1 MSIVSLPSL
10 AGRARTLPE
19 KDNFAHL
26 DPADAEYLAARG
38 VTPTVTAAACYRS
51 FDSASGLRKRLDA
64 DHGGVRFPRAVTA
77 RARAGGLL
85 IPWTHHDGTPAAP
98 QIRLHDPRTVEG
110 RTIKFE
116 TPTTQAC
123 QKVGL
128 TPCVDVPRYWVT
140 DAMIADPAVPLLITE
155 GAVKGAAVVSAA
167 IREGIAVIPAA
178 VMGVWN
184 GVTTART
191 ASGGVASRSLHPD
204 LTALA
209 PGRAVFIAYDADAL
223 TKPQV
228 REALDVL
235 AALLGAAGAQSV
247 RVMTPPM
254 VGDDPSTGIDDA
266 LAAGHTLTDM
276 AADAVPLS
284 DLPPVAEA
292 GQGDW
297 TADLDRDDAGRVIKS
312 PANVARIVAHDP
324 ALAGI
329 RKNLFDGS
337 MEGPERP
344 PWPAEGRTWS
354 EEQAAGLRM
363 YLAGK
368 FDIFHRDWTRD
379 AVTVVAGEN
388 GFHPVID
395 YLEGLPAWD
404 GTPRLDTL
412 LVDTLGAADTPY
424 VRAVTR
430 KTLVAAVARVM
441 KPGIKFDTALIL
453 CGGQGIGKSTLVQ
466 RLARGW
472 FTDGLTLTDMR
483 DKTSAEKLRGHWLI
497 EIAELAGMRKAELE
511 AVKAFLSRTSDDYR
525 PAYGTIVEH
534 HLRQCVFIGT
544 TNAPDGFLQ
553 DATGN
558 RRFWPVP
565 CRGGGATPPWTLTE
579 DHITQ
584 IWAEALALRRAD
596 EPLYLTGELAEAARL
611 QQQAALEADE
621 RVGLVQAFLDRL
633 LPDGW
638 GDRDLDSRRSWLATE
653 REGTAVRRW
662 VAPIEIFAECLGKN
676 PGDFHRRESGAV
688 AQILAKIP
696 GWERSDERKTIKAYG
711 RYRVWVRRDD
721 GGTNPW
727 TNPGTGGTE
736 TENGA
741 PSECDTAHSV
751 TSITD
756 SEGGEN
762 SGKTALSS
770 ACPALVQQ
778 SVQCLTRE
786 NTPFGQTGQEKHQ
799 KRIEKKIKQ
808 ENSDAHHDSLPLSF
822 LGEKDGENSV
832 PSVPSL
838 EALREWAQSHDRL
851 GWDVEATGT
860 DPHAPG
866 FALTHLSVG
875 ASDGTAWVVDARG
888 IDTAR
893 EVAEVL
899 AEHPRICA
907 HNAQFDVSAVQVCL
921 GVWLG
926 HSTDSLVLARNTWP
940 GRPSHGLKAL
950 RPATA
955 DALDVLH
962 GRWAAHTDTTPRG
975 TAWLADAVAQLPWD
989 DPALLAYSAVDAVE
1003 AARLVEEC
1011 AALLRDDEEYDNCA
1025 RDVLLERAWWPRT
1038 HRGYRVDT
1046 TVLDEIETAQAQ
1058 VRATAIRRYGVDL
1071 AANTAAVREWV
1082 TGLGVTGLPTTAT
1095 GAVSLSTKTLA
1106 DAEVPTS
1113 AADAWGDFLAVRE
1126 AMSTANGITSLRGAM
1141 DAQGRVHPHL
1151 AINGAPATGR
1161 MASTGP
1167 NLQNLPDQV
1176 KRSFIAEPGHVFVG
1190 LDLDR
1195 IEPCVLAAV
1204 SGDPALL
1211 EATQTGDPY
1220 LTLARTIWP
1229 DRTITD
1235 ESPERKTAKTALLAS
1250 IYGQGARSLGKNLG
1264 ISTAEAR
1271 EVLRDLDRVYPV
1283 MAAWKRKIQDR
1294 AEAGGVLFS
1303 PAGRRLPDTSDAP
1316 YRAVNYIIQG
1326 TAAAVFKVGCEHVI
1340 EALGAEVLYLPIHD
1354 EIVIEVPTDQ
1364 AEHAR
1369 EALETAMTGEI
1380 FGVTVRGTA
1389 HVLGD
1394 RLAHA

>member
-1 MSIVSLPSL
+1 MSIVPFPSL
-10 AGRARTLPE
+10 AGRAHILPE
-19 KDNFAHL
+19 KKNFEYL
-26 DPADAEYLAARG
+26 DPTDAAYLAARG
-38 VTPTVTAAACYRS
+38 VAPTVAAAADYRS
-51 FDSASGLRKRLDA
+51 FDSASDLRKHLDDA
-64 DHGGVRFPRAVTA
+64 HLGVRFPRAVTA

-85 IPWTHHDGTPAAP
+85 IPWTHYDGGVAAP
-98 QIRLHDPRTVEG
+98 QIRLRDPRTVDG
-110 RTIKFE
+110 RTLKFE
-116 TPTTQAC
+116 TPPAETC

-128 TPCVDVPRYWVT
+128 TPGVDVPRYWVT

-155 GAVKGAAVVSAA
+155 GAVKGAAVVAAA
-167 IREGIAVIPAA
+167 IREDSAVIPAA

-184 GVTTART
+184 AVHTART
-191 ASGGVASRSLHPD
+191 SGGVVTGRTLHPD
-204 LTALA
+204 LSALA
-209 PGRAVFIAYDADAL
+209 TGRGVFIAYDHDTLTKSQVRDAL
-223 TKPQV
+223 
-228 REALDVL
+228 EVL
-235 AALLGAAGAQSV
+235 TSLLEGAGARTV
-247 RVMTPPM
+247 RVIIPPA
-254 VGDDPSTGIDDA
+254 VDGDTGAGIDDA

-297 TADLDRDDAGRVIKS
+297 TTVLDRDDAGRVIKS
-312 PANVARIVAHDP
+312 PANVARIVGGDP

-337 MEGPERP
+337 MEGPETP
-344 PWPAEGRTWS
+344 PWPTEGRTWS
-354 EEQAAGLRM
+354 EAQAAGLRL
-363 YLAGK
+363 YLAEK

-404 GTPRLDTL
+404 GTERLDTL
-412 LVDTLGAADTPY
+412 LVDTLGAEDTPY

-441 KPGIKFDTALIL
+441 RPGIKFDTALIL

-466 RLARGW
+466 RLAGPW

-596 EPLYLTGELAEAARL
+596 EPLYLTGEIAEEARI
-611 QQQAALEADE
+611 QQQQALEADE
-621 RVGLVQAFLDRL
+621 RVGLVQEYLDRL
-633 LPDGW
+633 LPEDWDARGV
-638 GDRDLDSRRSWLATE
+638 DSRRSWLDTD
-653 REGTAVRRW
+653 REGTVVRQQ
-662 VAPIEIFAECLGKN
+662 VAPVEIFVECFGKN
-676 PGDFHRRESGAV
+676 RGDLRRRESTEI

-696 GWERSDERKTIKAYG
+696 GWERSDERPYIAQYG
-711 RYRVWVRRDD
+711 RCRVWVRRDSD
-721 GGTNPW
+721 GTDHGTD
-727 TNPGTGGTE
+727 GTE
-736 TENGA
+736 AENGA
-741 PSECDTAHSV
+741 SSEYDTAHSV
-751 TSITD
+751 ARITSGE
-756 SEGGEN
+756 SGEN
-762 SGKTALSS
+762 AEKTTLSH
-770 ACPALVQQ
+770 ACPTLVPQ
-778 SVQCLTRE
+778 SVPCLTWE
-786 NTPFGQTGQEKHQ
+786 NTRMGQTGQENHQ
-799 KRIEKKIKQ
+799 KWTEKKIEQ
-808 ENSDAHHDSLPLSF
+808 GNSDVRHTSLALSF
-822 LGEKDGENSV
+822 LGEMNGENSV

-838 EALREWAQSHDRL
+838 EALREWARSKDRL

-875 ASDGTAWVVDARG
+875 AADGSAWVVDAR
-888 IDTAR
+888 DTALAR
-893 EVAEVL
+893 QVAEAL
-899 AEHPRICA
+899 AEHPKIAA
-907 HNAQFDVSAVQVCL
+907 HNAQFDVSAAQVCL
-921 GVWLG
+921 DVWLG
-926 HSTDSLVLARNTWP
+926 HSTDSLVLARNRWP
-940 GRPSHGLKAL
+940 GRPSHSLKAL

-955 DALDVLH
+955 DVLEALR
-962 GRWAAHTDTTPRG
+962 GRWAAHTGTTPRG
-975 TAWLADAVAQLPWD
+975 KAWLADAVTQLPWD
-989 DPALLAYSAVDAVE
+989 DPALLAYSAADAIE
-1003 AARLVEEC
+1003 AARLVAEIADGLTDAEM
-1011 AALLRDDEEYDNCA
+1011 DNCD

-1058 VRATAIRRYGVDL
+1058 VRTTAIERYSVDL
-1071 AANTAAVREWV
+1071 GTTAAAVREWV
-1082 TGLGVTGLPTTAT
+1082 TGLGVTGLPTTAA
-1095 GAVSLSTKTLA
+1095 GVISLSAKTLA
-1106 DAEVPTS
+1106 DAEVPAP
-1113 AADAWGDFLAVRE
+1113 AADAWADFLAVRE
-1126 AMSTANGITSLRGAM
+1126 AMSTANVITSLRRAM
-1141 DAQGRVHPHL
+1141 DVQGRVHPHL

-1176 KRSFIAEPGHVFVG
+1176 KRAFMTEPGHVFVG

-1211 EATQTGDPY
+1211 EATKSGDVY
-1220 LTLARTIWP
+1220 LNLAQTIWP
-1229 DRTITD
+1229 DRALTAD
-1235 ESPERKTAKTALLAS
+1235 SAERKTAKTALLAS
-1250 IYGQGARSLGKNLG
+1250 IYGQGARSLGANLG
-1264 ISTAEAR
+1264 ITAAEAR
-1271 EVLRDLDRVYPV
+1271 QVLRDLERAYPA
-1283 MAAWKRKIQDR
+1283 MAAWKRDLQAR
-1294 AEAGGVLFS
+1294 AEAGETLFS
-1303 PAGRRLPDTSDAP
+1303 PIGRRLPDVSDAP
-1316 YRAVNYIIQG
+1316 YRAVNYVIQG
-1326 TAAAVFKVGCEHVI
+1326 TAAAIFKVGTQRVMET
-1340 EALGAEVLYLPIHD
+1340 LGEQAPYLPIHD
-1354 EIVIEVPTDQ
+1354 EIIIEVPADQ

>member
-1 MSIVSLPSL
+1 MSIVPFPSL
-10 AGRARTLPE
+10 AGRAHILPE
-19 KDNFAHL
+19 KKNFEYL
-26 DPADAEYLAARG
+26 DPTDAAYLAARG
-38 VTPTVTAAACYRS
+38 VAPTVAAAADYRS
-51 FDSASGLRKRLDA
+51 FDSASDLRKHLDDA
-64 DHGGVRFPRAVTA
+64 HLGVRFPRAVTA

-85 IPWTHHDGTPAAP
+85 IPWTHHDGSTAAP

-110 RTIKFE
+110 RRLKFE
-116 TPTTQAC
+116 TPTADVC

-128 TPCVDVPRYWVT
+128 TPGVDVPRYWVT

-155 GAVKGAAVVSAA
+155 GAVKGAAVVAAA
-167 IREGIAVIPAA
+167 IREDSAVIPAA

-184 GVTTART
+184 AVHTART
-191 ASGGVASRSLHPD
+191 SGGVVTGRTLHPD
-204 LTALA
+204 LSALA
-209 PGRAVFIAYDADAL
+209 TGRGVFIAYDHDTLTKSQVRDAL
-223 TKPQV
+223 
-228 REALDVL
+228 EVL
-235 AALLGAAGAQSV
+235 TSLLEGAGARTV
-247 RVMTPPM
+247 RVIIPPA
-254 VGDDPSTGIDDA
+254 VDGDTGAGIDDA

-297 TADLDRDDAGRVIKS
+297 TTVLDRDDAGRVIKS
-312 PANVARIVAHDP
+312 PANVARIVGGDP

-337 MEGPERP
+337 LEGPERP

-354 EEQAAGLRM
+354 EAQAAGLRL
-363 YLAGK
+363 YLAKKYG
-368 FDIFHRDWTRD
+368 IFHRDWTRD

-388 GFHPVID
+388 GYHPVQA
-395 YLEGLPAWD
+395 YLEGLTAWD

-441 KPGIKFDTALIL
+441 KPGCKFDTALIL

-466 RLARGW
+466 RLAGPW

-483 DKTSAEKLRGHWLI
+483 DKTSAEKLRGHWLV

-511 AVKAFLSRTSDDYR
+511 AVKSFLSRTSDDYR
-525 PAYGTIVEH
+525 PAYGTVVEH
-534 HLRQCVFIGT
+534 YPRQAIFIGT
-544 TNAPDGFLQ
+544 TNAVDGFLQ
-553 DATGN
+553 DSTGN
-558 RRFWPVP
+558 RRFWPVT
-565 CRGGGATPPWTLTE
+565 CRGGGDTPPWDLDDDYIE
-579 DHITQ
+579 Q
-584 IWAEALALRRAD
+584 VWAEALALHRAG
-596 EPLYLTGELAEAARL
+596 EPLYLTASIAEEARAA
-611 QQQAALEADE
+611 QQDAMEADE
-621 RVGLVQAFLDRL
+621 RVGLVQAYLDRL

-638 GDRDLDSRRSWLATE
+638 AERDLDSRRSWLATD

-676 PGDFHRRESGAV
+676 PGDFHRRESGEI

-721 GGTNPW
+721 GGTNP
-727 TNPGTGGTE
+727 GTGGTE
-736 TENGA
+736 AENGTS
-741 PSECDTAHSV
+741 SECDIAHSV
-751 TSITD
+751 TSITY

-770 ACPALVQQ
+770 ACPALVHQ
-778 SVQCLTRE
+778 SVQCLTRG

-860 DPHAPG
+860 DPHAPS
-866 FALTHLSVG
+866 FTLTHLSVG
-875 ASDGTAWVVDARG
+875 AADGTAWVVDAR
-888 IDTAR
+888 DTALAR
-893 EVAEVL
+893 QVAEAL

-955 DALDVLH
+955 DVLEALR
-962 GRWAAHTDTTPRG
+962 GRWAAHTGTTPRG
-975 TAWLADAVAQLPWD
+975 KTWLAEAVGKLPWD
-989 DPALLAYSAVDAVE
+989 DPDLLKYSAVDAVE
-1003 AARLVEEC
+1003 CVRLVDEILDGLTSDEIENC
-1011 AALLRDDEEYDNCA
+1011 NRDIA
-1025 RDVLLERAWWPRT
+1025 LERAWWSRT
-1038 HRGYRVDT
+1038 HSGYKVDAG
-1046 TVLDEIETAQAQ
+1046 VLDEIEAEQAQ
-1058 VRATAIRRYGVDL
+1058 LRAEMEARHGLDL
-1071 AANTAAVREWV
+1071 AANSAAVREWV
-1082 TGLGVTGLPTTAT
+1082 AGLGVTGLDAT
-1095 GAVSLSTKTLA
+1095 STGELSLGKSSLA
-1106 DAEVPTS
+1106 GAEVPAKS
-1113 AADAWGDFLAVRE
+1113 ADAWADFLAVRT
-1126 AMSTANGITSLRGAM
+1126 AMSTANTVTSLRGSL

-1167 NLQNLPDQV
+1167 NLQNIPDQV
-1176 KRSFIAEPGHVFVG
+1176 KRAFIAEPGHVFVG

-1195 IEPCVLAAV
+1195 IEPGTLAAV

-1211 EATQTGDPY
+1211 EATRSGDVY
-1220 LTLARTIWP
+1220 LTLARAIWP
-1229 DRTITD
+1229 DRDLTT
-1235 ESPERKTAKTALLAS
+1235 ESPERKTAKTALLATL
-1250 IYGQGARSLGKNLG
+1250 YGQGACSLGKNLG
-1264 ISTAEAR
+1264 IATAEAR
-1271 EVLRDLDRVYPV
+1271 EVLRDLDRAYPT
-1283 MAAWKRKIQDR
+1283 MAEWKHTLQAR
-1294 AEAGGVLFS
+1294 AEAGDELFS
-1303 PAGRRLPDTSDAP
+1303 PVGRRLPDTSDAP

-1326 TAAAVFKVGCEHVI
+1326 TAAAIFKVGCEHVI

-1354 EIVIEVPTDQ
+1354 EIVIEVPADQ

-1389 HVLGD
+1389 HVLGA

>member
-10 AGRARTLPE
+10 AGRAHALPE
-19 KDNFAHL
+19 KRNFAHL

-38 VTPTVTAAACYRS
+38 VTPTVAAAACYRS
-51 FDSASGLRKRLDA
+51 FDSASDLRKRLDA
-64 DHGGVRFPRAVTA
+64 DHGGVRFPRAVTT
-77 RARAGGLL
+77 RAGGGGLL
-85 IPWTHHDGTPAAP
+85 IPWTHHDGSPAAP
-98 QIRLHDPRTVEG
+98 QIRLHDPRTVDG
-110 RTIKFE
+110 RTLKFE

-155 GAVKGAAVVSAA
+155 GAVKGAAVVAAA
-167 IREGIAVIPAA
+167 IREDSAVIPAA

-184 GVTTART
+184 AVHTTRT
-191 ASGGVASRSLHPD
+191 SGGAVTGRTLHTD
-204 LTALA
+204 LAALSA
-209 PGRAVFIAYDADAL
+209 GRAVFIAYDHDTL

-228 REALDVL
+228 RDAIEVL
-235 AALLGAAGAQSV
+235 ASLLETAGARSV
-247 RVMTPPM
+247 RVIVPPA
-254 VGDDPSTGIDDA
+254 VDGDTGTGIDDA

-297 TADLDRDDAGRVIKS
+297 TTVLDRDDAGRVIKS
-312 PANVARIVAHDP
+312 PANVARIVGGDP

-337 MEGPERP
+337 MEGPETP
-344 PWPAEGRTWS
+344 PWHTEGRTWS
-354 EEQAAGLRM
+354 EAQAAGLRL
-363 YLAGK
+363 YLAEK

-404 GTPRLDTL
+404 GTERLDTL

-483 DKTSAEKLRGHWLI
+483 DKTAAEKLRGHWLI

-544 TNAPDGFLQ
+544 TNASDGFLQ

-558 RRFWPVP
+558 RRFWPVTV
-565 CRGGGATPPWTLTE
+565 RGGGDAPPWDLAE

-584 IWAEALALRRAD
+584 IWAEALAAYQAG
-596 EPLYLTGELAEAARL
+596 EPLHLTGAVADAAREA
-611 QQQAALEADE
+611 QQAAMEADE
-621 RVGLVQAFLDRL
+621 RVGIVAEFLDRQ
-633 LPDGW
+633 LPTDW
-638 GDRDLDSRRSWLATE
+638 GTRDTDSRREWLRSSRTGTVE
-653 REGTAVRRW
+653 RQAVCG
-662 VAPIEIFAECLGKN
+662 AEIFAECLGGD
-676 PGDFHRRESGAV
+676 PGRYRRQETLEI
-688 AQILAKIP
+688 AQIMAKIP
-696 GWERSDERKTIKAYG
+696 GWESAGTRLNIAPYG
-711 RYRVWVRRDD
+711 RQRVWERVDRD
-721 GGTNPW
+721 
-727 TNPGTGGTE
+727 GTE
-736 TENGA
+736 AGTEAGTEGTEAKNGT
-741 PSECDTAHSV
+741 PSKSDTAHSV
-751 TSITD
+751 TRITKT
-756 SEGGEN
+756 EGAENGEN
-762 SGKTALSS
+762 GTLSRL
-770 ACPALVQQ
+770 CPV
-778 SVQCLTRE
+778 SVPESVHALTRE
-786 NTPFGQTGQEKHQ
+786 NTRLGQRDRDFSKNGGK
-799 KRIEKKIKQ
+799 KRKSK
-808 ENSDAHHDSLPLSF
+808 ENMCF
-822 LGEKDGENSV
+822 LAPSSGGEIFAEISV
-832 PSVPSL
+832 PSVQ
-838 EALREWAQSHDRL
+838 ALSEWLASHERV

-866 FALTHLSVG
+866 FTLTHLSVG
-875 ASDGTAWVVDARG
+875 AADGTAWVVDARD

-907 HNAQFDVSAVQVCL
+907 HNASFDVAAVRKCL

-926 HSTDSLVLARNTWP
+926 HTTDTLALARNMWP
-940 GRPSHGLKAL
+940 GRAGHGLKVL

-955 DALDVLH
+955 DALDMLRD
-962 GRWAAHTDTTPRG
+962 RWAEEIGREPRG
-975 TAWLADAVAQLPWD
+975 KTWLAEAVGKLPWD
-989 DPALLAYSAVDAVE
+989 DPDLLKYSAVDAVE
-1003 AARLVEEC
+1003 GVRLVDEILDGLTSDEIENGN
-1011 AALLRDDEEYDNCA
+1011 RDIA
-1025 RDVLLERAWWPRT
+1025 LERTWWSRT
-1038 HRGYRVDT
+1038 HSGYKVDAG
-1046 TVLDEIETAQAQ
+1046 VLDEIEAEQAQ
-1058 VRATAIRRYGVDL
+1058 LRAEMEARHGLDL
-1071 AANTAAVREWV
+1071 AKNTDAVREWV
-1082 TGLGVTGLPTTAT
+1082 AGLGVTGLDAT
-1095 GAVSLSTKTLA
+1095 STGELSLGKSSLA
-1106 DAEVPTS
+1106 GAEVPAP
-1113 AADAWGDFLAVRE
+1113 AADAWADFLAVRE
-1126 AMSTANGITSLRGAM
+1126 AMSTANVITSLRRAM

-1176 KRSFIAEPGHVFVG
+1176 KRAFMTEPGHVFVG

-1211 EATQTGDPY
+1211 EATKSGDVY
-1220 LTLARTIWP
+1220 LNLARNIWP
-1229 DRTITD
+1229 DRVLTAD
-1235 ESPERKTAKTALLAS
+1235 SAERKTAKTALLAG
-1250 IYGQGARSLGKNLG
+1250 IYGQGARSLGKNLR
-1264 ISTAEAR
+1264 ITAAEAR
-1271 EVLRDLDRVYPV
+1271 QVLRDLERAYPV
-1283 MAAWKRKIQDR
+1283 MAAWKRDLQAR
-1294 AEAGGVLFS
+1294 AEAGEELFS
-1303 PAGRRLPDTSDAP
+1303 PVGRRLPDTSESP
-1316 YRAVNYIIQG
+1316 YRAVNYMVQG
-1326 TAAAVFKVGCEHVI
+1326 TAAAIFKVGTQRVI
-1340 EALGAEVLYLPIHD
+1340 EALGEQALYLPIHD
-1354 EIVIEVPTDQ
+1354 EIIIEVPADQ

-1369 EALETAMTGEI
+1369 EALEEAMTGEI